1 MMLLPMLTLSQ
12 PSTEPILSIR
22 DTLPDGRVFYIDVV
36 KDSIHGELM
45 RFDPVGR
52 KMIRIINND
61 RVYLKEQNI
70 ILSEDIID
78 CEKEK
83 TLKDKE
89 ISSLMINNVEVN
101 EQYSLEKEK
110 NINNSV
116 MLKGYQKQANTGKI
130 MTIVG
135 GIGIG
140 VGIAGILVAVIVM
153 Q

>member
-1 MMLLPMLTLSQ
+1 MLLPMLTLSQ
-12 PSTEPILSIR
+12 TSTEPILSIR
-22 DTLPDGRVFYIDVV
+22 DTLPDGRVFYVDVV
-36 KDSIHGELM
+36 KDSTHGELM

-83 TLKDKE
+83 NLKDKE
-89 ISSLMINNVEVN
+89 ISSLMIKNVEIT
-101 EQYSLEKEK
+101 EQFSLEKEK
-110 NINNSV
+110 NVNNTI
-116 MLKGYQKQANTGKI
+116 MLKGYQKQASTGKI

-135 GIGIG
+135 GVG
-140 VGIAGILVAVIVM
+140 VGIGIVSIATLLIIIN
-153 Q
+153 

>member
-22 DTLPDGRVFYIDVV
+22 DTLPDGRVFYVDVV
-36 KDSIHGELM
+36 KDSTHGELM
-45 RFDPVGR
+45 RLDPVGR

-61 RVYLKEQNI
+61 RIFLKEQNT

-83 TLKDKE
+83 GLKDKE
-89 ISSLMINNVEVN
+89 ISSLMIKNVEVT

-110 NINNSV
+110 NVNNTV
-116 MLKGYQKQANTGKI
+116 MLKGYQKQASTGKI
-130 MTIVG
+130 MTVVG
-135 GIGIG
+135 GVGIG
-140 VGIAGILVAVIVM
+140 VGVAGIIYAIIVTR
-153 Q
+153 

>member
-1 MMLLPMLTLSQ
+1 
-12 PSTEPILSIR
+12 
-22 DTLPDGRVFYIDVV
+22 VFYVDVV
-36 KDSIHGELM
+36 KDSTHGELM

-83 TLKDKE
+83 NLKDKE
-89 ISSLMINNVEVN
+89 ISSLMIKNVEIT
-101 EQYSLEKEK
+101 EQFSLEKEK
-110 NINNSV
+110 NVNNTI
-116 MLKGYQKQANTGKI
+116 MLKGYQKQASTGKI

-135 GIGIG
+135 GVG
-140 VGIAGILVAVIVM
+140 VGIGIVSIATLLIIIN
-153 Q
+153 

>member
-12 PSTEPILSIR
+12 TSTEPILSIR
-22 DTLPDGRVFYIDVV
+22 DTLPDGGVFYIDVV

-45 RFDPVGR
+45 RLDPVGR

-61 RVYLKEQNI
+61 RVFLKEQNI

-89 ISSLMINNVEVN
+89 ISSLMIKNVEVT
-101 EQYSLEKEK
+101 EQFSLEKEK
-110 NINNSV
+110 NANNTI
-116 MLKGYQKQANTGKI
+116 MLKDYKKRATTGKI

-135 GIGIG
+135 GVGIG
-140 VGIAGILVAVIVM
+140 VGVAGILYAIIITR
-153 Q
+153 

>member
-1 MMLLPMLTLSQ
+1 MLTLSQ